1 MNGKMV
7 MRLPLMSPS
16 ALNSDQR
23 RLYDDMRKGI
33 ETNFKGFTAIDDS
46 GRLIGP
52 WNPWLHFSKFGGPVW
67 ELVKSLSSSPK
78 LPRPVR
84 EIAILVT
91 GAHFHSAYEIYAH
104 VLVAELRGITDDK
117 IATII
122 AGQRP
127 GDLTREEAVA
137 YDLAS
142 ALVSGGVLP
151 ASHRAIRRRGNG
163 GVYLPRRPLLHGFGD
178 TQWFRRAA
186 PRNRRDWLGNGLR
199 PVAGPRHPRSPDS
212 ATGPSNSPAIS
223 CSAAFAR
230 ASLQPPCRALS

>member
-1 MNGKMV
+1 

-16 ALNSDQR
+16 TLSADQR

-33 ETNFKGFTAIDDS
+33 EQNFKGFTAIDGD

-52 WNPWLHFSKFGGPVW
+52 WNPWLRFAKFGGPVW
-67 ELVKSLSSSPK
+67 ELVKSLSTAPT

-104 VLVAELRGITDDK
+104 VLVAELRGISDDK

-142 ALVSGGVLP
+142 ALVSGRVLQDMNYQQ
-151 ASHRAIRRRGNG
+151 AVTLFGEQGTAEFIYLVGLYCMVSVTLNG
-163 GVYLPRRPLLHGFGD
+163 FDVPVPEAAKPLK
-178 TQWFRRAA
+178 
-186 PRNRRDWLGNGLR
+186 
-199 PVAGPRHPRSPDS
+199 
-212 ATGPSNSPAIS
+212 
-223 CSAAFAR
+223 
-230 ASLQPPCRALS
+230 

>member
-1 MNGKMV
+1 MV

-151 ASHRAIRRRGNG
+151 ALTYRQAVALFGEEATAEFIYLVGLYCMVSVTLNG
-163 GVYLPRRPLLHGFGD
+163 FDVPLPEIGE
-178 TQWFRRAA
+178 T
-186 PRNRRDWLGNGLR
+186 
-199 PVAGPRHPRSPDS
+199 V
-212 ATGPSNSPAIS
+212 
-223 CSAAFAR
+223 
-230 ASLQPPCRALS
+230 

>member
-1 MNGKMV
+1 

-16 ALNSDQR
+16 ALSSEQR
-23 RLYDDMRKGI
+23 RLYDNMREGI
-33 ETNFKGFTAIDDS
+33 EANFKGFIAIDDS

-52 WNPWLHFSKFGGPVW
+52 WDQWLRFSKFGGPVW
-67 ELVKSLSSSPK
+67 ELVKALSSSPK

-104 VLVAELRGITDDK
+104 VLVAELRGIGDDK

-151 ASHRAIRRRGNG
+151 ALTYQQAIALFGEEATAEFIYLVGLYCMVSVTLNG
-163 GVYLPRRPLLHGFGD
+163 FDV
-178 TQWFRRAA
+178 
-186 PRNRRDWLGNGLR
+186 
-199 PVAGPRHPRSPDS
+199 PVPEVGEA
-212 ATGPSNSPAIS
+212 SPAQ
-223 CSAAFAR
+223 R
-230 ASLQPPCRALS
+230 

>member
-1 MNGKMV
+1 
-7 MRLPLMSPS
+7 MRLALISPS
-16 ALNSDQR
+16 ELSPEQR
-23 RLYDDMRKGI
+23 RLYDDMREGI
-33 ETNFKGFTAIDDS
+33 EANFKGFTAIDDA

-52 WNPWLHFSKFGGPVW
+52 WNPWLHFPKFGVPAW
-67 ELVKSLSSSPK
+67 NLVKSLSAAPK

-91 GAHFHSAYEIYAH
+91 GAHFHAAYEIYAH

-151 ASHRAIRRRGNG
+151 ALTYQQAAALFGEEGTVEFIYLVGLYCMVSVTLNG
-163 GVYLPRRPLLHGFGD
+163 FDVP
-178 TQWFRRAA
+178 A
-186 PRNRRDWLGNGLR
+186 PEIDK
-199 PVAGPRHPRSPDS
+199 
-212 ATGPSNSPAIS
+212 TG
-223 CSAAFAR
+223 
-230 ASLQPPCRALS
+230 